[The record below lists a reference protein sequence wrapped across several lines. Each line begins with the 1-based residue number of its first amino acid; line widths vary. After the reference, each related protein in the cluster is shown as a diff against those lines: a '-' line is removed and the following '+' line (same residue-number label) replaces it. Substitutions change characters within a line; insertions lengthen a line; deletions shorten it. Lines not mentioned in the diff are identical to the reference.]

1 MKRIHRFINME
12 HRIGTEPVT
21 HLARK
26 APAPSSKG
34 RSREKGQA
42 LVELG
47 LLLPL
52 LLLLAVGIIEIGRLA
67 YFAIEVSNAAR
78 AGAQFGTQSLATA
91 ADSGDITDAAQ
102 NDAPDIGTNLNV
114 TPTASCGCTAAT
126 AIGGTCPGS
135 GCSYPLVYLTVT
147 AQYDLHTLFHYPGI
161 PRTFS
166 LTGTSVMPVKQ

>member
-1 MKRIHRFINME
+1 MNRTIRSNQ
-12 HRIGTEPVT
+12 IGSSIANRPTFALRRTTP
-21 HLARK
+21 LASPIR
-26 APAPSSKG
+26 AA
-34 RSREKGQA
+34 RQKGQA
-42 LVELG
+42 ILELA
-47 LLLPL
+47 LMLPV
-52 LLLLAVGIIEIGRLA
+52 LLLLAVGIIEFGRLA

-78 AGAQFGTQSLATA
+78 AGAQYGTQSLALA
-91 ADSGDITDAAQ
+91 SDSADITDAAQ

-114 TPTASCGCTAAT
+114 TPVASCGCTATA

-147 AQYDLHTLFHYPGI
+147 TQYDLSTIFHYPGI

>member
-1 MKRIHRFINME
+1 MKRTFQLRNNE
-12 HRIGTEPVT
+12 HRIGAGLSVPMV
-21 HLARK
+21 RK
-26 APAPSSKG
+26 VPAPSSKG
-34 RSREKGQA
+34 RSRERGQA
-42 LVELG
+42 LLELG

-78 AGAQFGTQSLATA
+78 AGAQFGTQSLAAASDTA
-91 ADSGDITDAAQ
+91 DITTAAQ
-102 NDAPDIGTNLNV
+102 NDASDIGTNLNV

-147 AQYDLHTLFHYPGI
+147 TQYNLSTLFHYPGI
-161 PRTFS
+161 PHRFS